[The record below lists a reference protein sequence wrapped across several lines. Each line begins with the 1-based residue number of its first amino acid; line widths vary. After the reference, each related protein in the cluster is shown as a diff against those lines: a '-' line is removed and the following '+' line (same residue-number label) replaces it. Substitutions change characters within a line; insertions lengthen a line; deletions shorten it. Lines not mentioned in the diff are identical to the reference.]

1 MDGLVKDVIPLLQ
14 YLIPGFFTAWIF
26 YSLTSFKKPDT
37 FGQIVQALVF
47 TFVIHGTVI
56 AIEKICMWVGSYGFR
71 IGEWD
76 AVATSIWS
84 FLVAIALGFLS
95 CRLAHSDLLHTRL
108 RNLGFSSRTSY
119 PSEWYSIFTKHKR
132 FVVLNL
138 VDERRI
144 YGWPLEWPNDPT
156 NGQFAIYEPSW
167 LDDQGGE
174 IPLAAEV
181 FLIDATKVEW
191 VEFTPKTW

>member
-1 MDGLVKDVIPLLQ
+1 MDDLVKEVIPLLQ

-26 YSLTSFKKPDT
+26 YSLTSFKRPDT

-47 TFVIHGTVI
+47 TFVIHGVVL
-56 AIEKICMWVGSYGFR
+56 ALEKIFIWVGTQGFW

-84 FLVAIALGFLS
+84 FLVAVALGFVS
-95 CRLAHSDLLHTRL
+95 CRLAHNDILHTWL
-108 RNLGFSSRTSY
+108 RKLGFSSKTSY
-119 PSEWYSIFTKHKR
+119 PTEWYSVFTKHKR

-167 LDDQGGE
+167 LDDQGVE
-174 IPLAAEV
+174 IPMAAEL